1 MLARVLASLF
11 LGALACTAAADGN
24 GFMAAILGMIA
35 VAGLLGLDEGM

>member
-1 MLARVLASLF
+1 MLARILASLF
-11 LGALACTAAADGN
+11 LGMLACMAAADGN